1 MLIRQLYV
9 QSVSLIHF
17 ILKQKKKK
25 KKNTFTIPCEK
36 STTVSFTSSIMKN
49 IATLFSKFSVKL
61 ISYIAF
67 RSFCCLLKYI
77 AIIL

>member
-17 ILKQKKKK
+17 ILKQKK

>member
-25 KKNTFTIPCEK
+25 KNTFTIPCEK
-36 STTVSFTSSIMKN
+36 TTTVYFTSSIMKN
-49 IATLFSKFSVKL
+49 IATLFSRFSIKL